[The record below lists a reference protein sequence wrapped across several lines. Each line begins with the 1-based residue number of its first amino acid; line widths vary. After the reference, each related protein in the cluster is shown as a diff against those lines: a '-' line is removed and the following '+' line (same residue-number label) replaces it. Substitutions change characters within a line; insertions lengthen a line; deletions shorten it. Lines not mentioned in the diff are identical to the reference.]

1 LYTLP
6 VKPRKRGVLEVVMP
20 NPREGDA
27 ESKPRDW
34 D

>member
-6 VKPRKRGVLEVVMP
+6 VKPRKRGVLEVALL
-20 NPREGDA
+20 NLRGGGA
-27 ESKPRDW
+27 ESKLRDW